1 MMKQTGRFSGKI
13 ILALFCFLAVLFNSG
28 LSVAD
33 DTVCL
38 QCHAGQPEYLSE
50 PIGLWEMS
58 VHKENG
64 ISCHDCHG
72 GDPTD
77 FAMAMSPERGFVGV
91 PDDEEIPGFCGKCHV
106 GIKDD
111 YDSSA
116 HGQALGSGGPNCAT
130 CHSNHKVEKAS
141 LSLINETSCSR
152 CHEYGRAAEIKDALS
167 KTDSRINALEVEL
180 KDLHGKGISTREM
193 EGKLFALRNEYHQLF
208 HNLDVDQVVAQS
220 SVFQQRLDEISAL
233 AMADQ
238 GDLGQRKVF
247 GGVIVVLLVLAGIL
261 LLMLKK
267 TYEGRD

>member
-1 MMKQTGRFSGKI
+1 M
-13 ILALFCFLAVLFNSG
+13 
-28 LSVAD
+28 AD

-38 QCHAGQPEYLSE
+38 QCHAGQPGYLSE

-58 VHKENG
+58 IHKENG

-91 PDDEEIPGFCGKCHV
+91 PTDDEIPGFCGKCHV
-106 GIKDD
+106 GIKEN

-116 HGQALGSGGPNCAT
+116 HGQALGSGGPNCVT
-130 CHSNHKVEKAS
+130 CHSNHKVGKAS
-141 LSLINETSCSR
+141 LALINETSCSR

-167 KTDSRINALEVEL
+167 KTDNRINSLEVEL
-180 KDLHGKGISTREM
+180 KELHDKGISTREM

-208 HNLDVDQVVAQS
+208 HNVDVDQVVAQS

-233 AMADQ
+233 AMSDQ

-247 GGVIVVLLVLAGIL
+247 GGVLVVLLVLAGIL

>member
-1 MMKQTGRFSGKI
+1 MINQTNKFFHRVAFVIFPLLI
-13 ILALFCFLAVLFNSG
+13 ILLNVGLALAE
-28 LSVAD
+28 

-38 QCHAGQPEYLSE
+38 QCHAGQPGHLSE

-58 VHKENG
+58 IHKENG

-91 PDDEEIPGFCGKCHV
+91 PTDQEIPAFCGKCHV
-106 GIKDD
+106 GVKED

-116 HGQALGSGGPNCAT
+116 HGQALGSGGPHCVT

-141 LSLINETSCSR
+141 LDLINETSCSR
-152 CHEYGRAAEIKDALS
+152 CHEYGRAAEIKAALS
-167 KTDSRINALEVEL
+167 DTDSRIGALEVEL
-180 KDLHGKGISTREM
+180 KDLHDKGISTREM

-208 HNLDVDQVVAQS
+208 HSVDES
-220 SVFQQRLDEISAL
+220 EKLPLS
-233 AMADQ
+233 DQ
-238 GDLGQRKVF
+238 GDLGQRKVV
-247 GGVIVVLLVLAGIL
+247 GGVIVVLLIFAGIL